1 MTLRI
6 ALRHAP
12 VAFEEAVGSAPA
24 PRGTYHDPRSKV
36 ERSNVT
42 MTEKPVPPKTLSEK
56 NTKQEMLDA
65 YRVLVRQ
72 LQEKRAAELN
82 PEKRLQEKQSEEA
95 VAVAAELAPE
105 GVERALGNLKAD
117 IGQSLAQIAER
128 MASEV
133 TRFKAVQKA
142 VESKERELQELYGIE
157 KAATSLAALIEAQQ
171 QKRRDF
177 EIELGQQKEELARE
191 IESARVEWE
200 KERKSHD
207 ADLRERDTLEKKG
220 REREKEE
227 FAYLFKREQQGA
239 RDKLNDEKAGLEKE
253 ILAKRESVTK
263 ELAERERV
271 VALQEKELIDLRQKA
286 AAFPKELESAVDKA
300 VKEAADRLKVEAKNR
315 EELLRKEFDGER
327 NVFAARTEA
336 LEKMN
341 KDLSDQSAKL
351 SKQLEA
357 AYQKVQEIAEKAIE
371 GSSQAKSLADLQK
384 LLAEQSRKSSAEKA

>member
-1 MTLRI
+1 
-6 ALRHAP
+6 
-12 VAFEEAVGSAPA
+12 
-24 PRGTYHDPRSKV
+24 
-36 ERSNVT
+36 

-82 PEKRLQEKQSEEA
+82 PEKRLQEKQNEEA
-95 VAVAAELAPE
+95 VAVAVELAPE

-177 EIELGQQKEELARE
+177 ETELGQQKEELARE

-200 KERKSHD
+200 KERKNHD
-207 ADLRERDTLEKKG
+207 ADLREREAVIPHDGTDEHWDVRHVATLSIFVASCSPMAST
-220 REREKEE
+220 RS
-227 FAYLFKREQQGA
+227 A
-239 RDKLNDEKAGLEKE
+239 RYWAGGQFVGDRLVGLELFE
-253 ILAKRESVTK
+253 RFVDGLGQVIAG
-263 ELAERERV
+263 ELVPLRRIER
-271 VALQEKELIDLRQKA
+271 
-286 AAFPKELESAVDKA
+286 
-300 VKEAADRLKVEAKNR
+300 
-315 EELLRKEFDGER
+315 
-327 NVFAARTEA
+327 
-336 LEKMN
+336 
-341 KDLSDQSAKL
+341 
-351 SKQLEA
+351 
-357 AYQKVQEIAEKAIE
+357 
-371 GSSQAKSLADLQK
+371 
-384 LLAEQSRKSSAEKA
+384 

>member
-1 MTLRI
+1 M
-6 ALRHAP
+6 A
-12 VAFEEAVGSAPA
+12 
-24 PRGTYHDPRSKV
+24 
-36 ERSNVT
+36 
-42 MTEKPVPPKTLSEK
+42 EKPVPPKTLSDK

-65 YRVLVRQ
+65 YRGLVRQ

-95 VAVAAELAPE
+95 VAVAAELAPD

-142 VESKERELQELYGIE
+142 GESKERELQELYGIE
-157 KAATSLAALIEAQQ
+157 KAATSLAALIEAQH
-171 QKRRDF
+171 QKRQDF
-177 EIELGQQKEELARE
+177 EIELGQQKEELTRE
-191 IESARVEWE
+191 IESTSAEWE
-200 KERKSHD
+200 KEKKSHETEI
-207 ADLRERDTLEKKG
+207 RERDTLEKKG

-227 FAYLFKREQQGA
+227 FAYLFKREQQIA

-253 ILAKRESVTK
+253 ILGKRESVAK
-263 ELAERERV
+263 ELAEREKA
-271 VALQEKELIDLRQKA
+271 VAAQEKELIELKQKA
-286 AAFPKELESAVDKA
+286 AAFPKELESSLDKA
-300 VKEAADRLKVEAKNR
+300 IKEATDRLKLEAKNR
-315 EELLRKEFDGER
+315 EELLRKEFEGER
-327 NVFAARTEA
+327 NVSAARNEG

-341 KDLSDQSAKL
+341 KDLSDQNAKL

-384 LLAEQSRKSSAEKA
+384 ILAEQSRKTSAEKA

>member
-1 MTLRI
+1 M
-6 ALRHAP
+6 A
-12 VAFEEAVGSAPA
+12 
-24 PRGTYHDPRSKV
+24 
-36 ERSNVT
+36 
-42 MTEKPVPPKTLSEK
+42 EKPVPPKALSEK

-65 YRVLVRQ
+65 YRSLVRQ
-72 LQEKRAAELN
+72 LQEKRAAKLN

-95 VAVAAELAPE
+95 VAVAAELAPD

-200 KERKSHD
+200 KERKSHE
-207 ADLRERDTLEKKG
+207 ADLRERDALEKKG

-253 ILAKRESVTK
+253 ILVKRESVTK
-263 ELAERERV
+263 ELAERERI
-271 VALQEKELIDLRQKA
+271 VAAQEKELVDLRQKA
-286 AAFPKELESAVDKA
+286 AAFPKEVESALDKA
-300 VKEAADRLKVEAKNR
+300 VREAADRLKAEAKNR

-371 GSSQAKSLADLQK
+371 GSSQSKSLADLQK
-384 LLAEQSRKSSAEKA
+384 LLAEQSRKSSPEKA